1 MTSRNTLRKQ
11 IRTRRQQ
18 LSRAEQQ
25 TAAQQLAQ
33 NLCHL
38 PVFQRSQRI
47 AFYLAND
54 GEIHLD
60 EVMEAAWKRGKQCY
74 LPVLRGNSDKRL
86 WFARYKPGDKLI
98 CNRFMIPEPD
108 VPGNRLIHAWSL
120 DLLLLPLVVFDKQGN
135 RLGMGGGY
143 YDRTL
148 AYLANRQIWKKPRL
162 FGVAHEFQKSAS
174 PLSSRDWDIP
184 LDAAV
189 TDQHY
194 YPFS

>member
-1 MTSRNTLRKQ
+1 MASRNTLRKQ
-11 IRTRRQQ
+11 VRARRQQ
-18 LSRAEQQ
+18 LSIPEQQ
-25 TAAQQLAQ
+25 TAARQLTQ
-33 NLCHL
+33 NLCSL
-38 PVFQRSQRI
+38 PIFQRSQHI

-60 EVMEAAWKRGKQCY
+60 NVIETAWKRGKHCY

-86 WFARYKPGDKLI
+86 WFARYEPGDKLI

-108 VPGNRLIHAWSL
+108 VPSRHLIHAWSL
-120 DLLLLPLVVFDKQGN
+120 DLLLLPLVAFDNKGN

-148 AYLANRQIWKKPRL
+148 AYLTRRQVWKKPSL
-162 FGVAHEFQKSAS
+162 FGVAHEFQKTTA
-174 PLSSRDWDIP
+174 PLSTQDWDIP

-189 TDQHY
+189 TDQRHY
-194 YPFS
+194 QFT